1 MRPEEEVHAAVGL
14 EGAEMQV
21 MVECVDRRDPDHVP
35 ERLDHLEIRVRPFLD
50 PARVAELHAGERE
63 GSRRLADPCR
73 AVEEKRVRAVVSERR
88 REQALRLVLLGNVCE
103 RVVAQCTSPT
113 AAAILS
119 ASSSAGSVP
128 SSTT

>member
-1 MRPEEEVHAAVGL
+1 MRAEEEVHAAVGL
-14 EGAEMQV
+14 EGTEVQV
-21 MVECVDRRDPDHVP
+21 VMESVDRRDPDHVP
-35 ERLDHLEIRVRPFLD
+35 EWLDHLEIRVRPFLD

-73 AVEEKRVRAVVSERR
+73 AVEEERVRAVVGERR
-88 REQALRLVLLGNVCE
+88 RQQALRLELLGNVCE
-103 RVVAQCTSPT
+103 RIVAQCTSPT

-119 ASSSAGSVP
+119 ARSSAASVP